1 MTEEQN
7 EIVNESDMLA
17 ALEATYHLLRVARPT
32 ERSERSRRYSV
43 VITEYEKML
52 SYYKTM
58 ICGSAWI

>member
-1 MTEEQN
+1 MAEEQN
-7 EIVNESDMLA
+7 EIVNEGDMLA

-32 ERSERSRRYSV
+32 DRSERARRYAV

-58 ICGSAWI
+58 IHESAWV